1 MGLGRSFS
9 GDERT
14 AMVVLEGAQE
24 TGVLDLGAD
33 APSAEAVPDAPGLG
47 ARNPP
52 TGSPAPAR
60 ADGGHRYAARGRMI
74 LGIVLCLANTF
85 VSGLLL
91 LHHHGEELART
102 AVGQAC
108 GESAESG
115 CEVVAGSRYSEVAG
129 MPLAAVGVFFYASL
143 ALLLLLAAM
152 AGSTIAGAAS
162 GVGVLALGA
171 SLIVYAVLLGFQA
184 IAIHAFCRVCL
195 VTYVV
200 AGLSLLAL
208 LPARGRHAAAAAAV
222 RRTGGRLVLLS
233 WTLLTALLA
242 VAVAA
247 SETMLDYR
255 QHARAVT
262 MLGLGGPESALPP
275 AAPGSLAERYQERAR
290 RAAERAARLQEIL
303 DDPKQL
309 DQYFAEKARRQY
321 DQAPIQ
327 ALNTDGVPFRGPA
340 HAQIRVVEY
349 SDFLCPYCR
358 ELTNAFGHYLPRTED
373 RVTVFYKNY
382 PLDQECNVNVTRTVH
397 PGSCW
402 LSLGAICAT
411 DQRRFWPYHDLV
423 FSSPPTA
430 PQAADVVRLAT
441 AAGVDPST
449 FQACLQAPATRDR
462 LAAEISE
469 AYGAGVRATPTLFIN
484 GKRLPRVNDFAS
496 TVSRE
501 VVRQGLPPLPTR

>member
-1 MGLGRSFS
+1 MIV
-9 GDERT
+9 
-14 AMVVLEGAQE
+14 AVL
-24 TGVLDLGAD
+24 
-33 APSAEAVPDAPGLG
+33 
-47 ARNPP
+47 
-52 TGSPAPAR
+52 
-60 ADGGHRYAARGRMI
+60 
-74 LGIVLCLANTF
+74 LCLANTF

-91 LHHHGEELART
+91 LHRHGEEPART

-115 CEVVAGSRYSEVAG
+115 CEAVARSRYSEVAG

-152 AGSTIAGAAS
+152 AGSDIAGVAA
-162 GVGVLALGA
+162 GVGVLALVA
-171 SLIVYAVLLGFQA
+171 SLIVDVVLLAVQA
-184 IAIHAFCRVCL
+184 IAVHAFCRLCL
-195 VTYVV
+195 ITYVV
-200 AGLSLLAL
+200 AGLSLIAL
-208 LPARGRHAAAAAAV
+208 LPARGRHAAAGAAV
-222 RRTGGRLVLLS
+222 RRADGRLVLLS
-233 WTLLTALLA
+233 WILLTVLLA

-247 SETMLDYR
+247 SETTLDYR

-262 MLGLGGPESALPP
+262 RLGLGGAESALEP

-309 DQYFAEKARRQY
+309 DQYFAEKAARQY
-321 DQAPIQ
+321 DQAPVR
-327 ALNTDGVPFRGPA
+327 ALKTDGAPFRGPA
-340 HAQIRVVEY
+340 HAPIRVVEY
-349 SDFLCPYCR
+349 SDLLCPYCR
-358 ELTNAFGHYLPRTED
+358 ELANAFDHYLPRAED

-382 PLDQECNVNVTRTVH
+382 PLDQECNANVQRTVH

-402 LSLGAICAT
+402 LSLGAICAN
-411 DQRRFWPYHDLV
+411 DQRRFWPYHDRV

-441 AAGVDPST
+441 EAGIDPGA

-469 AYGAGVRATPTLFIN
+469 AHGAGVRATPTLFIN
-484 GKRLPRVNDFAS
+484 GKRLPRVNDFAT

-501 VVRQGLPPLPTR
+501 AVRQGLPPLPTR